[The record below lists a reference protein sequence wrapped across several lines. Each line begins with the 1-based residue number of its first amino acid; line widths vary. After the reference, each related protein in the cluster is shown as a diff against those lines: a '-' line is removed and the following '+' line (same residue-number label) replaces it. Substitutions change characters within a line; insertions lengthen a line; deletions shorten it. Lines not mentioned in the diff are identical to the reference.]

1 MAKRMEAIKL
11 LADKDVERV
20 RLSDV
25 ADVIRGVTY
34 KKDDATAKPAT
45 GLVAILR
52 ANNIQ
57 DRRLIT
63 DEELVFVPKDLVGSE
78 QLLRKGDVVIATSSG
93 SKDLVGK
100 AAPLRE
106 DWRGSFGAF
115 CAAVR
120 PKEDIEPLYLAHFFE
135 SPEYKDL
142 IRKKALG
149 VNINNLRRGDL
160 EDLKI
165 PLAPLPEQR
174 RIVSAI
180 ETQLG
185 RLDAAVARLQGA
197 KARLKRYKQAVLK
210 AAVEGSYCETPLEEW
225 TENVLGDIATT
236 IRNGYSKK
244 PNAEEGIRIF
254 RISAVRPLDLF
265 VDDVRYLE
273 AGTKDHEAS
282 MVTPGDVLF
291 TRYNGSRDMVG
302 ACALVPNDCPP
313 TVHPDKLIRV
323 RVPSDELLPGM
334 LAILGTV
341 GEGRA
346 YIESKI
352 RTTAGQSGISG
363 GDLKSLPLRYP
374 PVEDQKRIIQDV
386 EVRLNGMQE
395 LETTLDAQL
404 QQAVRLR
411 QAVLKR
417 AFEGRL
423 G

>member
-1 MAKRMEAIKL
+1 MESEVVAIPGVHEGL
-11 LADKDVERV
+11 PQGWRWLPLAE
-20 RLSDV
+20 V
-25 ADVIRGVTY
+25 ADNLDNKR
-34 KKDDATAKPAT
+34 KPINAAERET
-45 GLVAILR
+45 
-52 ANNIQ
+52 
-57 DRRLIT
+57 
-63 DEELVFVPKDLVGSE
+63 
-78 QLLRKGDVVIATSSG
+78 RKGDVPYYGATG
-93 SKDLVGK
+93 QVGWIDKHLLDEEVVLVGEDG
-100 AAPLRE
+100 APFLE
-106 DWRGSFGAF
+106 PG
-115 CAAVR
+115 R
-120 PKEDIEPLYLAHFFE
+120 PKAYMISGKSWVNNHAHILRARDGMPNAYLMHFLNILDY
-135 SPEYKDL
+135 SPYVTGTTRLKL
-142 IRKKALG
+142 TKGAM
-149 VNINNLRRGDL
+149 N
-160 EDLKI
+160 KI
-165 PLAPLPEQR
+165 PVPVAPLPQQR
-174 RIVSAI
+174 RIVEAI
-180 ETQLG
+180 ELQLG
-185 RLDAAVARLQGA
+185 RLVAAVARLQGA

>member
-1 MAKRMEAIKL
+1 
-11 LADKDVERV
+11 
-20 RLSDV
+20 
-25 ADVIRGVTY
+25 
-34 KKDDATAKPAT
+34 
-45 GLVAILR
+45 
-52 ANNIQ
+52 
-57 DRRLIT
+57 
-63 DEELVFVPKDLVGSE
+63 
-78 QLLRKGDVVIATSSG
+78 
-93 SKDLVGK
+93 
-100 AAPLRE
+100 
-106 DWRGSFGAF
+106 
-115 CAAVR
+115 
-120 PKEDIEPLYLAHFFE
+120 
-135 SPEYKDL
+135 
-142 IRKKALG
+142 
-149 VNINNLRRGDL
+149 
-160 EDLKI
+160 
-165 PLAPLPEQR
+165 
-174 RIVSAI
+174 
-180 ETQLG
+180 
-185 RLDAAVARLQGA
+185 
-197 KARLKRYKQAVLK
+197 
-210 AAVEGSYCETPLEEW
+210 VEGSYCETPLEEW